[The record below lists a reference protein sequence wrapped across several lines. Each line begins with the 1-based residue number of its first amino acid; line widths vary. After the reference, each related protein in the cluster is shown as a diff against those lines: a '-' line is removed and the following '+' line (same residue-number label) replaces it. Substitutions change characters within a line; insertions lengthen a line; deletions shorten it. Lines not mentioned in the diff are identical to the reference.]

1 VFFVKELQHMD
12 DKQNILV
19 VDDNENNLILV
30 SFILQSM
37 GNNNII
43 EAQYG
48 ELAIQKAI
56 DTIPDL
62 ILLDIMLP
70 DISGFEVFE
79 TLKNNERTKYIP
91 VIFLSAKTDKADIA
105 KSFAL
110 GAADYITKPINEV
123 ELKARVGIH
132 LELKKSKDTLIE
144 SEKKYR
150 GLFNGIPIGLY
161 RTQQNGQIIDANPA
175 LVKMLGYSKLET
187 LLKMDVKDTFVD
199 VAKRNKELDELK
211 SSGVVI
217 NYPFQLYRK
226 DGTIISVTDSARIIN
241 DKNGKLLYIEGS
253 LIDVTKQKEAKQ
265 ALIENERRY
274 RAYTET
280 MQDVIAIV
288 SVDGKLR
295 YISPSVTEFGGYIP
309 TEEIGNE
316 IFKYFAKKSELE
328 YVLNKLQKV
337 VLENEKGFLELLY
350 QPKNR
355 LAFPIELTYTSLPEK
370 DKTSNVLI
378 VMRNISERKKA
389 EQRIRMLSLA
399 VEQSAIIMVITDLE
413 GKIKYTNPAFTKT
426 TGYTQEEVIGENPRI
441 LNAGTQAK
449 SYYTKMWKKISS
461 GKVWVGEFHNKKK
474 NGDLFWDKATITPLK
489 DENGNISEYLA
500 VKEDITVQ
508 KEHQKKLDL
517 YQSQLEILFSEKA
530 TQLESSIG
538 KFKNIFESSSDA
550 IVITDLNGVFLEFNQ
565 IALKRVGL
573 AEEDITKQN
582 ILKLHDSKGAKS
594 LENYFS
600 DVIKHG
606 QQVFSTHFIIN
617 GEIVHVELNGTLIK
631 HNGIDAIMHVSR
643 DITQRKA
650 EEKLRLNTIIETEEK
665 ERKRFAKDLHDG
677 LGATLSAAK
686 MYMNIVKRSKP
697 GSEKAINMLNESI
710 MLIDEAGKEAKKI
723 AVNIR
728 PHDLSHFGLAVSL
741 QNFCD
746 RLDALGSIKV
756 SLKASNFKVRLDKDV
771 ELNLFRTINE
781 LINNTFKYAD
791 AKNIKIELCEIRK
804 KVMMKYSD
812 DGKGFDYEK
821 VMSAKKTGTG
831 LDNII
836 FRARLLG
843 GTAKITSKDGK
854 GMSVKILI
862 DINKN
867 KEL

>member
-1 VFFVKELQHMD
+1 MD

-19 VDDNENNLILV
+19 VDDHEDNLILV
-30 SFILQSM
+30 SIILQSM

-62 ILLDIMLP
+62 ILLNIILP

-79 TLKNNERTKYIP
+79 TLKNNEKTKNIP
-91 VIFLSAKTDKADIA
+91 VIFLSAKTDKTDIT

-110 GAADYITKPINEV
+110 GAADYITKPFNEA

-132 LELKKSKDTLIE
+132 LELRKSKNTLIE
-144 SEKKYR
+144 SEEKYR

-161 RTQQNGQIIDANPA
+161 RTQPNGKMVDANPA
-175 LVKMLGYSKLET
+175 LVKMLGYPNLET
-187 LLKMDVKDTFVD
+187 FLKINVKDTFID
-199 VAKRNKELDELK
+199 IAKRNKELDELK

-217 NYPFQLYRK
+217 NYPFQLYRY
-226 DGTIISVTDSARIIN
+226 DGTIISVTDSARIIK
-241 DKNGKLLYIEGS
+241 DKKGNPLYIEGS
-253 LIDVTKQKEAKQ
+253 LIDITKQKEAEQ
-265 ALIENERRY
+265 ALFENEKRY
-274 RAYTET
+274 RVYTET

-288 SVDGKLR
+288 SVDGELR
-295 YISPSVTEFGGYIP
+295 YISPSVTDFGGYIP
-309 TEEIGNE
+309 KEEIGNK
-316 IFKYFAKKSELE
+316 ILKYFAKKSELE
-328 YVLNKLQKV
+328 YVLNKLKEV
-337 VLENEKGFLELLY
+337 VLENEKGFLELLF
-350 QPKNR
+350 QPKNKQ
-355 LAFPIELTYTSLPEK
+355 AFPIELTYTPLPEK
-370 DKTSNVLI
+370 NNTASILI

-389 EQRIRMLSLA
+389 EQEIRMLSLA
-399 VEQSAIIMVITDLE
+399 VEQSAIIMLITDLE
-413 GKIKYTNPAFTKT
+413 GNIKYTNSAFTKI
-426 TGYTQEEVIGENPRI
+426 TGYTQEEVIGKNPRI

-449 SYYTKMWKKISS
+449 SYYAEMWKKISS

-489 DENGNISEYLA
+489 DKNGEISEYLA
-500 VKEDITVQ
+500 VKEDITMQ

-517 YQSQLEILFSEKA
+517 YQSQLEVLFSEKA
-530 TQLESSIG
+530 TQLEWSIG
-538 KFKNIFESSSDA
+538 KFKNIFKSSSDA
-550 IVITDLNGVFLEFNQ
+550 IIITDLNGDFLEFNE
-565 IALKRVGL
+565 IAIKRIGL
-573 AEEDITKQN
+573 AKEDITKQN
-582 ILKLHDSKGAKS
+582 ILRFHNLKGAKS
-594 LENYFS
+594 LDNYFI
-600 DVIKHG
+600 DVIKLG
-606 QQVFSTHFIIN
+606 QQVFSTYFIIN
-617 GEIVHVELNGTLIK
+617 GETIYVELNGTLIK
-631 HNGIDAIMHVSR
+631 HNGIDAIMHVAR

-686 MYMNIVKRSKP
+686 MYMNIVKRSEP
-697 GSEKAINMLNESI
+697 GSERAMNMLNESI
-710 MLIDEAGKEAKKI
+710 LLIDEAGKEAKKI

-728 PHDLSHFGLAVSL
+728 PHDLSYFGLAISL
-741 QNFCD
+741 QNFCE

-756 SLKASNFKVRLDKDV
+756 SLKTDNFKVQLDKDV

-791 AKNIKIELCEIRK
+791 AKNIKIELCEIK
-804 KVMMKYSD
+804 KEVMMKYSD
-812 DGKGFDYEK
+812 DGKGFDYKK

-843 GTAKITSKDGK
+843 GTAKIKSSVGK

-867 KEL
+867 ARM